1 MYCAAQRIM
10 AEPTLARRL
19 PYEDMR
25 QDVARASEDLLT
37 QLQQLATA
45 ETRPS
50 VMAFTRAFRAF
61 LDLNA
66 TIASDAL
73 LAETPADMD
82 TVRALAVAKGDAAYA
97 QAHAALQ
104 TLVARLGTPVSPGAV
119 GAAMAA
125 PDYWPTAGWRPATPA
140 QQGMDTAR
148 LADMLERIQQEAHA
162 IDSLTIVRHG
172 YLVLDA
178 YQYPFQ
184 KGMTHYMHSC
194 TKSIISALIG
204 IALDRGDLTTVRQPL
219 LELFPAYPM
228 ANADA
233 RKRAITLEHLLTMT
247 TGLQC
252 RDSEKYKWA
261 GAWEMMRS
269 HDWASFVL
277 DLPMAEA
284 PGARFEYCSGASYL
298 LSVIL
303 QQATQMRA
311 LEYAQTYL
319 FAPLGITEVRWR
331 TSPQG
336 VNIGWGEMWLTPH
349 DMAKIGWLYLN
360 HGRWDTR
367 QIVSANWVTAST
379 HGQTDATPF
388 PRYGYQWWSATA
400 SSWRQ
405 DLQSTV
411 DVDYAF
417 AAGFQGQYI
426 FVVPSQHLVV
436 VFTGKLEGETSFL
449 PQKFLHDTI
458 LPAITSPEPLPAN
471 PQQQARLET
480 LVAQLARAP
489 AAGYTWGMA
498 AEGTAQEG
506 TFVRTATPAL
516 RFDYPQGSR
525 RLDLKDPNQIMRMT
539 TLEGVSFSASI
550 GEIPADI
557 PLADMG
563 SKFYAPL
570 LKKVGS
576 EVTVVT
582 NRAITL
588 RDGSPAYRTDIR
600 WTAPPIAVPM
610 TSIFVTAYREGKR
623 VVVAVHPCCWQDVL
637 TYAPIAES
645 LTFQ

>member
-25 QDVARASEDLLT
+25 QDATRASQDLLT

-45 ETRPS
+45 ETGPS
-50 VMAFTRAFRAF
+50 LTAFTRAFRAF
-61 LDLNA
+61 LDLNV
-66 TIASDAL
+66 TLASGAL
-73 LAETPADMD
+73 LAETPADMEA
-82 TVRALAVAKGDAAYA
+82 VRALAVEQGDAAYA

-104 TLVARLGTPVSPGAV
+104 TLVSRLGPPASPGAAR
-119 GAAMAA
+119 AAVAA

-140 QQGMDTAR
+140 QHGMDTAR
-148 LADMLERIQQEAHA
+148 LANMLERIQQEAHN
-162 IDSLTIVRHG
+162 IDSITIIRHG

-178 YQYPFQ
+178 YRYPFH
-184 KGMTHYMHSC
+184 KGMTHYINSC
-194 TKSIISALIG
+194 TKSITSALIG
-204 IALDRGDLTTVRQPL
+204 IALDHGDLTTVHQPL
-219 LELFPAYPM
+219 LALFPAHPI
-228 ANADA
+228 ANVDA

-252 RDSEKYKWA
+252 RDSHVYNWA
-261 GAWEMMRS
+261 GLWQMMRS
-269 HDWASFVL
+269 RDWASFVL

-284 PGARFEYCSGASYL
+284 PGERFEYCEGASYL
-298 LSVIL
+298 LAVIL
-303 QQATQMRA
+303 HQATQMRP
-311 LEYAQTYL
+311 LEYANTHL

-331 TSPQG
+331 ASPQG

-349 DMAKIGWLYLN
+349 DMAKLGWLYLN

-367 QIVSANWVTAST
+367 QIVSADWVTAST

-388 PRYGYQWWSATA
+388 PRYGYQWWSDTA
-400 SSWRQ
+400 RHWRQ

-417 AAGFQGQYI
+417 AAGYEGQYI
-426 FVVPSQHLVV
+426 FVVPSQYLVV
-436 VFTGKLEGETSFL
+436 VFTGKLEGETFFL

-458 LPAITSPEPLPAN
+458 LPAITSSEPLPAN
-471 PQQQARLET
+471 PQQQARLEA

-489 AAGYTWGMA
+489 AAGYTWGPA

-516 RFDYPQGSR
+516 RFDYPLGSR
-525 RLDLKDPNQIMRMT
+525 RLDRKDPNQIMRMT
-539 TLEGVSFSASI
+539 TLEGVAFSASI

-570 LKKVGS
+570 LTKVGA
-576 EVTVVT
+576 EVTVLT

-588 RDGSPAYRTDIR
+588 QDGTPAYRSDIR
-600 WTAPPIAVPM
+600 WTAPIGATM
-610 TSIFVTAYREGKR
+610 TSIFVTAYRGEKR
-623 VVVAVHPCCWQDVL
+623 VVVAVHPWQDVP